1 MELLTIGQM
10 AERNCVTKK
19 TLRLYHEKG
28 LLVPEHVDEEN
39 GRRYYTSGQSYQLD
53 LIHFVARVVAQ
64 GDVQYKHNCF
74 DKRRVR
80 KCELLG
86 K

>member
-53 LIHFVARVVAQ
+53 LIQ
-64 GDVQYKHNCF
+64 PIL
-74 DKRRVR
+74 
-80 KCELLG
+80 LLG
-86 K
+86 LLPKVTYNISIIASTKEG